1 MCSIGKN
8 HFLWLLNPTNIKYI
22 DFNNKQSYSNQMTSS
37 SRSNIS
43 KDEKQLLDEWINQ
56 IEELKNELQILK
68 KEQQCEII
76 LSNAISKLNK
86 IHTGLHLW
94 RYKNIK
100 ENGNQSNYQL
110 DIKNQEVPK
119 LKRVYVYR
127 MQ

>member
-1 MCSIGKN
+1 
-8 HFLWLLNPTNIKYI
+8 
-22 DFNNKQSYSNQMTSS
+22 MTSS

-56 IEELKNELQILK
+56 IEELKNELQIFK

-100 ENGNQSNYQL
+100 ENGN
-110 DIKNQEVPK
+110 
-119 LKRVYVYR
+119 
-127 MQ
+127 